1 MSLPSVYI
9 FSFSEAFTR
18 AAAFADDFDFL
29 GVACAVVADQL
40 ETALLGAAR
49 STTVGTAVAAAH
61 GIPHRFRRPAA
72 VLHVIVAVLLLAA
85 SGRCQNQK
93 TKFRYFNENGGK
105 RVKGSAD
112 HTGIAEFSAPSG
124 LTLARVRLAV
134 FFGDALTFAAAAV
147 LARIVRRHHR

>member
-9 FSFSEAFTR
+9 FSFSETFTR

-93 TKFRYFNENGGK
+93 TKFRYFKENGGK
-105 RVKGSAD
+105 RGSAD
-112 HTGIAEFSAPSG
+112 RTGIAEFSAPSG

>member
-1 MSLPSVYI
+1 MSDVAAIGLYFLVL
-9 FSFSEAFTR
+9 EAFTR
-18 AAAFADDFDFL
+18 AAALADDFDLL

-85 SGRCQNQK
+85 SGR
-93 TKFRYFNENGGK
+93 
-105 RVKGSAD
+105 
-112 HTGIAEFSAPSG
+112 GIAEFSAPSG
-124 LTLARVRLAV
+124 LTLARVRFAV
-134 FFGDALTFAAAAV
+134 LFGDALTFAAAAI